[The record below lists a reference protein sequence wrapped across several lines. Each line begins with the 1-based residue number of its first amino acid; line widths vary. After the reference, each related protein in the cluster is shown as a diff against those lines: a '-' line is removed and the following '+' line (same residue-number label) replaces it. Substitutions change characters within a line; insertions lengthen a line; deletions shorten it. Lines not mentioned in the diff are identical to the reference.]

1 MVASIDIPIAMVEKF
16 QCPGCVCGSDTKCG
30 KFCWDAEW
38 QRCVSHV
45 LGTMVGLG
53 NSIALGM
60 PKGFNKPGFNL
71 SKDPMLAYSQMLI
84 RLWPG
89 PEIQTWDHLN
99 VAVWAMEQDGF
110 LFVRTYCPRINVGY
124 VDVIQGGTL
133 ELVPNAIDVSK
144 FIGEID

>member
-1 MVASIDIPIAMVEKF
+1 MASIEIPIAMVEQF
-16 QCPGCVCGSDTKCG
+16 QCPGCVCGGDTKCG
-30 KFCWDAEW
+30 KFKWDAEW

-45 LGTMVGLG
+45 LGTMFGLG
-53 NSIALGM
+53 NWVALGM
-60 PKGFNKPGFNL
+60 PKGFNKPGFDFAQEPAVVY
-71 SKDPMLAYSQMLI
+71 SKMLI

-89 PEIQTWDHLN
+89 PEVPNWNHLN
-99 VAVWAMEQDGF
+99 IPVWALMQDGF

-124 VDVIQGGTL
+124 VDVIQGGAL